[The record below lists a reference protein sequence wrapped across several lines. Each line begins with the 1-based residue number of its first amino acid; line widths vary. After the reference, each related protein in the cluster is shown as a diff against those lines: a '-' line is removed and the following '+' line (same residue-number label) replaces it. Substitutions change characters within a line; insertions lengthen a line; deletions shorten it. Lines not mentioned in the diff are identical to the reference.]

1 MQGVLLEHKPE
12 QKLRVAI
19 HEGTGTSQSEP
30 G

>member
-1 MQGVLLEHKPE
+1 MQGVLLERKPE